1 MIADTDLKYS
11 VRASRNSPRPHMWA
25 QRVGYTLLEILLA
38 LSLMTILIAA
48 ITITTG
54 TFVQINRNGQLQVNR
69 AITVDCIVND
79 LLLDIKAA
87 SRGSSRTDSK
97 KPLLPTDNS
106 FSESAV
112 GAERILQWES
122 SQDSRY
128 LNLVGDV
135 NTLMITRDGVNP
147 RIMGGRNVQ
156 RLDSSDSQQS
166 LLWMSPTVSNATLA
180 CEISGSQC
188 INRTLLRPDGSPG
201 LLRAYVRNN
210 KLIVSSTENAVIAT
224 EFRYWDGRK
233 WLESWNSFNLSDQLP
248 VAIEIR
254 LRLRTAP
261 ETWQRFTFQMEQIDN
276 GGLR

>member
-1 MIADTDLKYS
+1 MIADTDLKHS
-11 VRASRNSPRPHMWA
+11 VRASHNASRPRVWA
-25 QRVGYTLLEILLA
+25 HRLGYTLLEILLA
-38 LSLMTILIAA
+38 LSLMTILVAA

-54 TFVQINRNGQLQVNR
+54 TFVQINRNGRLQVSR

-87 SRGSSRTDSK
+87 SRGSSRTDSSG
-97 KPLLPTDNS
+97 PLPPTDDS
-106 FSESAV
+106 FSESSV
-112 GAERILQWES
+112 GTERILQWES

-128 LNLVGDV
+128 VNLVGDA

-147 RIMGGRNVQ
+147 RIMGGRNAQ
-156 RLDSSDSQQS
+156 RLDSSDSQQT
-166 LLWMSPTVSNATLA
+166 LLWMSPTVSKATLA
-180 CEISGSQC
+180 CEINGSQC
-188 INRTLLRPDGSPG
+188 INRTLLRPEGSPG

-210 KLIVSSTENAVIAT
+210 KLLVSFTENAVAAT

-254 LRLRTAP
+254 LRLRTVP
-261 ETWQRFTFQMEQIDN
+261 ETWQRYTFQLQQIDN